1 LKDPHHG
8 NFGLACSGHPDQTNF
23 CLTSSSSENKPKV
36 GHPSGEYQTRL
47 TSTTLDNKT
56 RLTSSP
62 LENKARL
69 TSSPLENKT
78 RLNSSPLENKTKL
91 TSSTLES
98 KTRFAITPSTMAQ
111 VVYLS
116 QGNQIVNKPK

>member
-1 LKDPHHG
+1 MKDPHHG
-8 NFGLACSGHPDQTNF
+8 HFGLACSGHPDQTNF
-23 CLTSSSSENKPKV
+23 CLTGSSSENKPKAA
-36 GHPSGEYQTRL
+36 GPSGENQTRL
-47 TSTTLDNKT
+47 TSATLDNKT

-62 LENKARL
+62 LE
-69 TSSPLENKT
+69 SKT
-78 RLNSSPLENKTKL
+78 RL